1 MIKMNEFNE
10 SYLKIIKEDVSQK
23 DAFLSMIYDLIDLV
37 FQLGKNPETNEQN
50 PMENE
55 EVTEILGSLESAFDD
70 GRSV

>member
-1 MIKMNEFNE
+1 MNEFNE

>member
-1 MIKMNEFNE
+1 MNEFNE

-23 DAFLSMIYDLIDLV
+23 DAFLNIVYDLIDLV

-55 EVTEILGSLESAFDD
+55 EVTEILGSLEAAFDD
-70 GRSV
+70 GRPV

>member
-1 MIKMNEFNE
+1 MNEFNE

-23 DAFLSMIYDLIDLV
+23 DAFLSMVYDLIDLV

-70 GRSV
+70 GRPV

>member
-1 MIKMNEFNE
+1 MNEFNE
-10 SYLKIIKEDVSQK
+10 SYLKIIKENVSQK

-55 EVTEILGSLESAFDD
+55 EVTEKKSKKNSKE
-70 GRSV
+70 

>member
-1 MIKMNEFNE
+1 MNEFNE

-70 GRSV
+70 GRPV